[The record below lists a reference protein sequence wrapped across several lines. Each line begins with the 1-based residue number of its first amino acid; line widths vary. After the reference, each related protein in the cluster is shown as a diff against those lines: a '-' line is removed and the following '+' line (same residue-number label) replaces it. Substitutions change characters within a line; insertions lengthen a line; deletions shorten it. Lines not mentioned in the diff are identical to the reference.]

1 MGTEQDGR
9 RDASELIGERV
20 RVHYNLRRGD
30 YVISQRGRVVAYAPA
45 LVLGEAEFRVSAA
58 GRARVLRL
66 RQRSVH
72 AWIFGRLLSVG
83 DGLTGSHAAPS
94 SAPRVTYNPFR
105 SPTFELAETRRP
117 VSSAA
122 AVLCAGR
129 YAYLIGR
136 PC

>member
-9 RDASELIGERV
+9 RREARELVGELV
-20 RVHYNLRRGD
+20 RVHSNLRRGD

-45 LVLGEAEFRVSAA
+45 LVLGDAEFKVSAA
-58 GRARVLRL
+58 GRARVLKL
-66 RQRSVH
+66 GQRAVH

-83 DGLTGSHAAPS
+83 DEATIPPVSGE
-94 SAPRVTYNPFR
+94 RVTYNPFR
-105 SPTFELAETRRP
+105 SGSFERAETGEP
-117 VSSAA
+117 VSSAEL
-122 AVLCAGR
+122 VLCAGR